1 MIDRVSGPGGPPPP
15 VAPVQPVAR
24 TAPAAGAAGVPT
36 GQAGNPMS
44 AAQLVEQRLMQA
56 LLTPGGTKA
65 LSDEDLKTLSDI
77 VARTRADPGA
87 APLAGQ
93 PNPYGQITPERAAEL
108 LARVAPEA
116 LHRAHGA
123 GRGRATGA
131 GAGRPA
137 SAESRFNALTVNLL
151 SWLAAIVVA
160 GLLIAFM
167 VWVVG

>member
-1 MIDRVSGPGGPPPP
+1 MIDRVSGPGGTPPP

-44 AAQLVEQRLMQA
+44 AAQIVEQRLMQA
-56 LLTPGGTKA
+56 LLTPGGVKD
-65 LSDEDLKTLSDI
+65 LSDAELKTLTDI
-77 VARTRADPGA
+77 VARAQAEPGA

-108 LARVAPEA
+108 LARINPEA
-116 LHRAHGA
+116 LHRAYGG

-131 GAGRPA
+131 ASTRRDDEETRFGAL
-137 SAESRFNALTVNLL
+137 SINLL
-151 SWLAAIVVA
+151 SWLAAIGIAVVII
-160 GLLIAFM
+160 GLIA
-167 VWVVG
+167 WVQG